1 LDALAGAI
9 AYKHVDN
16 PVDAPPVTIV
26 TASVDRLDLLLPNQ
40 PVDLKL
46 SGHVAYVGK
55 SSMESMYDWYY
66 VCERLS
72 CGPF

>member
-1 LDALAGAI
+1 MCLDLDALAGAI

-16 PVDAPPVTIV
+16 PPEAPPVTIV

-40 PVDLKL
+40 PEDLRL

-55 SSMESMYDWYY
+55 SSMES
-66 VCERLS
+66 E
-72 CGPF
+72 